1 MSAGMRD
8 GPAIILRSWR
18 TVVKASRS
26 FRDDHHVVELYV
38 GCAKEISRRGER
50 SSTRIANGE
59 APRRVLQGGLED
71 EGVESDSKIS
81 PSCSTRQEK
90 RKLWDLTCF

>member
-38 GCAKEISRRGER
+38 GCAKEISRRGDR

-59 APRRVLQGGLED
+59 APRRVLLSGL
-71 EGVESDSKIS
+71 EGVESDSNIS
-81 PSCSTRQEK
+81 PSVRLAR
-90 RKLWDLTCF
+90 RKGNYGI

>member
-18 TVVKASRS
+18 TVVKAPRS

-38 GCAKEISRRGER
+38 GCAKEISRRGDR
-50 SSTRIANGE
+50 SSTRRRIANGE
-59 APRRVLQGGLED
+59 APRRVLLGGV

-81 PSCSTRQEK
+81 PSPSVRLAR
-90 RKLWDLTCF
+90 RKGNYGI